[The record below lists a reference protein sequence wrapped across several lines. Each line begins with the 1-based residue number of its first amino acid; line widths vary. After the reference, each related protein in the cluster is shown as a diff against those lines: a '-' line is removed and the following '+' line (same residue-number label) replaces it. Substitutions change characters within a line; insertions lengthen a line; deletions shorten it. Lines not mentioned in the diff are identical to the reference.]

1 MKTKKMK
8 SGKLYTVGFKKNTRR
23 KLIAGLLVVLP
34 IFVTFFVIKF
44 LFTVIGGILSPVV
57 VRAVEALGFS
67 PNSKIDE
74 FVITSVAFVLTF
86 VALYFIGVITTNF
99 LGKFVISFFE
109 TIVNNVPIIKN
120 VYTSS
125 KKLVEI
131 ISLPTTQSFKRVVIV
146 EYPRVG
152 MKAFAFVTGGIKTED
167 GAELTSIFIPT
178 TPNPTS
184 GFLIY
189 LPEEDV
195 SETNLN
201 IEEGMKLIVSGG
213 ILVPGRMEL
222 YTNKPTDEEDK
233 KE

>member
-1 MKTKKMK
+1 MKPKIK
-8 SGKLYTVGFKKNTRR
+8 SGKLCTAGFLSKSTRR
-23 KLIAGLLVVLP
+23 KMIAGLLVVFP
-34 IFVTFFVIKF
+34 VFITFFVIKF
-44 LFTVIGGILSPVV
+44 LFTMIGGILSPVV
-57 VRAVEALGFS
+57 IKAVGFFGFS

-86 VALYFIGVITTNF
+86 VSLYSIGVVATNF
-99 LGKFVISFFE
+99 MGKFIIRFFE
-109 TIVNNVPIIKN
+109 TILHNVPIIKN

-125 KKLVEI
+125 KKLIEI

-146 EYPRVG
+146 EYPRAG

-167 GAELTSIFIPT
+167 GTELTSLFIPT

-189 LPEEDV
+189 LPEQDIE
-195 SETNLN
+195 ETDLS

-213 ILVPGRMEL
+213 ILIPDRMEL
-222 YTNKPTDEEDK
+222 NTDKPTSDAHE
-233 KE
+233 

>member
-1 MKTKKMK
+1 MKSKMK
-8 SGKLYTVGFKKNTRR
+8 SGNTESSKVLSKSTRR
-23 KLIAGLLVVLP
+23 KLIAGLLVVFP
-34 IFVTFFVIKF
+34 VFITFFVIKF
-44 LFTVIGGILSPVV
+44 LFTMIGGILSPVV
-57 VRAVEALGFS
+57 IKAVGFFGFS

-86 VALYFIGVITTNF
+86 VSLYSIGVVATNF
-99 LGKFVISFFE
+99 MGKFIIRFFE
-109 TIVNNVPIIKN
+109 TILHNVPIIKN

-125 KKLVEI
+125 KKLIEI

-146 EYPRVG
+146 EYPRAG

-167 GAELTSIFIPT
+167 GTELTSLFIPT

-189 LPEEDV
+189 LPEQDIE
-195 SETNLN
+195 ETDLS

-213 ILVPGRMEL
+213 ILIPERMEL
-222 YTNKPTDEEDK
+222 NTDKPTSDAHE
-233 KE
+233 

>member
-1 MKTKKMK
+1 MKSKMK
-8 SGKLYTVGFKKNTRR
+8 SGKLYSVGFKKNTRR
-23 KLIAGLLVVLP
+23 KLIAGLLVVFP
-34 IFVTFFVIKF
+34 VFITFFVIKF
-44 LFTVIGGILSPVV
+44 LFTMIGGILSPVV
-57 VRAVEALGFS
+57 IKAVGFFGFS

-86 VALYFIGVITTNF
+86 VALYSIGVVATNF
-99 LGKFVISFFE
+99 MGKFIIRFFE
-109 TIVNNVPIIKN
+109 TILHNVPIIKN

-125 KKLVEI
+125 KKLIEI

-146 EYPRVG
+146 EYPRAG

-167 GAELTSIFIPT
+167 GTELTSLFIPT

-189 LPEEDV
+189 LPEQDIE
-195 SETNLN
+195 ETDLS

-213 ILVPGRMEL
+213 ILIPERMEL
-222 YTNKPTDEEDK
+222 NTDKPTSDAHE
-233 KE
+233 

>member
-1 MKTKKMK
+1 MKAKMK
-8 SGKLYTVGFKKNTRR
+8 SGKLYSVGFKKNTRR
-23 KLIAGLLVVLP
+23 KLIAGLLVVFP
-34 IFVTFFVIKF
+34 VFITFFVIKF
-44 LFTVIGGILSPVV
+44 LFTMIGGILSPVV
-57 VRAVEALGFS
+57 VKAVGFFGFS
-67 PNSKIDE
+67 PSSKIDE

-86 VALYFIGVITTNF
+86 VALYSIGVIATNF
-99 LGKFVISFFE
+99 LGKFIISFFE
-109 TIVNNVPIIKN
+109 TILHNVPIIKN

-125 KKLVEI
+125 KKLIEI

-152 MKAFAFVTGGIKTED
+152 MKAFAFVTGGIKIED
-167 GAELTSIFIPT
+167 GTVLTSLFIPT

-189 LPEEDV
+189 IPEEDIT
-195 SETNLN
+195 ETDLN

-213 ILVPGRMEL
+213 ILVPERMEL
-222 YTNKPTDEEDK
+222 YANKPTDE

>member
-1 MKTKKMK
+1 MKAKMK
-8 SGKLYTVGFKKNTRR
+8 SGKLYSVGFKKNTRR
-23 KLIAGLLVVLP
+23 KLIAGLLVVFP
-34 IFVTFFVIKF
+34 IFITFFVIKF
-44 LFTVIGGILSPVV
+44 LFTMIGGILSPVV
-57 VRAVEALGFS
+57 VKAVGFFGFS

-86 VALYFIGVITTNF
+86 VALYSIGVIATNF

-109 TIVNNVPIIKN
+109 TILHNVPIIKN

-125 KKLVEI
+125 KKLIEI

-152 MKAFAFVTGGIKTED
+152 MKAFAFVTGGIKIED
-167 GAELTSIFIPT
+167 GTELTSLFIPT

-189 LPEEDV
+189 IPEEDIT
-195 SETNLN
+195 ETDLN

-213 ILVPGRMEL
+213 ILVPERMEL
-222 YTNKPTDEEDK
+222 YANKPTDEE
-233 KE
+233 E

>member
-1 MKTKKMK
+1 MKSKMK
-8 SGKLYTVGFKKNTRR
+8 SGKLYTPGLLSKSTRR
-23 KLIAGLLVVLP
+23 KIIAGLLVVLP
-34 IFVTFFVIKF
+34 VFVTFYVIKF
-44 LFTVIGGILSPVV
+44 LFTMIGGILSPVV
-57 VRAVEALGFS
+57 IKAVGFFGFS

-86 VALYFIGVITTNF
+86 VALYSIGVVATNF
-99 LGKFVISFFE
+99 MGKFIIRFFE
-109 TIVNNVPIIKN
+109 TILHNVPIIKN

-125 KKLVEI
+125 KKLIEI

-152 MKAFAFVTGGIKTED
+152 MKAFAFVTGNLKTQD
-167 GAELTSIFIPT
+167 GTELSSIFIPT

-189 LPEEDV
+189 LPEQDIE
-195 SETNLN
+195 ETDLS

-213 ILVPGRMEL
+213 ILVPDRMGL
-222 YTNKPTDEEDK
+222 YTNKPTEE
-233 KE
+233 E

>member
-1 MKTKKMK
+1 MKMKKMK
-8 SGKLYTVGFKKNTRR
+8 SGKLYTVGFRKNTRR

-44 LFTVIGGILSPVV
+44 LFTMIGGILSPVV
-57 VRAVEALGFS
+57 VRAVESFGFS
-67 PNSKIDE
+67 PNSRIDE
-74 FVITSVAFVLTF
+74 FTITSVAFVLTF
-86 VALYFIGVITTNF
+86 VTLYFIGVITTNF

-125 KKLVEI
+125 KKLIEI

-152 MKAFAFVTGGIKTED
+152 MKAFAFVTGSLKTKSET
-167 GAELTSIFIPT
+167 ELVSIFIPT

-189 LPEEDV
+189 LPEQDIE
-195 SETNLN
+195 ETDLS

-213 ILVPGRMEL
+213 ILVPERMERH
-222 YTNKPTDEEDK
+222 TNKTNR
-233 KE
+233 